1 MNLLIPY
8 VKLLD
13 HPDPLFKEFTYGD
26 VGQRG
31 RKLKT
36 LQPGDHIFFHTTIQG
51 IKCITAYYA
60 VSRVMDTRDVV
71 KDPDLSSKFTNP
83 HLARWLHRLEY
94 KQHSPEDDVIVFGDP
109 ITSRIA
115 AKPVPFDKTLAKR
128 LSLNIPF
135 PKGRLDSQSIG
146 SATRSWRH
154 LTNKDVQV
162 LRNAITHCEGSTEDS
177 DVPLSLDGMLT
188 TEEVS
193 QVVEK
198 HIEGLLARN
207 PSLVRQSVSSVRRQV
222 ETDDGRIDL
231 LLNTKSGHITVIEVK
246 LHRIGR
252 DAVKQLRDYMK
263 WVRKGRQK
271 QSVSG
276 VIVCEGVLPAFADD
290 LAKLKDIKV
299 MCYGWQLK
307 LRQWP

>member
-8 VKLLD
+8 VKLPD
-13 HPDPLFKEFTYGD
+13 HEDPLFKEFTYGD

-36 LQPGDHIFFHTTIQG
+36 LQPGDHVFFHTTIQG
-51 IKCITAYYA
+51 RKCITAYYTVA
-60 VSRVMDTRDVV
+60 RVMDTWDVV
-71 KDPDLSSKFTNP
+71 KDPDLKSKFRNP
-83 HLARWLHRLEY
+83 HIARWQGRLEY
-94 KQHSPEDDVIVFGDP
+94 KRHSADDDVLLFGDP

-115 AKPVPFDKTLAKR
+115 AKPLPFNKALAKR
-128 LSLNIPF
+128 LSLNITF
-135 PKGRLDSQSIG
+135 PKGRLESQAIG

-154 LTNKDVQV
+154 LSDKDVQI
-162 LRNAITHCEGSTEDS
+162 LRNAITLCEDS
-177 DVPLSLDGMLT
+177 TDDGDVPLSLEGMLT

-207 PSLVRQSVSSVRRQV
+207 PSLVRQSVISVRRQV

-231 LLNTKSGHITVIEVK
+231 LLNTKSGHIAVIEVK

-252 DAVKQLRDYMK
+252 EAVKQLRSYMK

-276 VIVCEGVLPAFADD
+276 VIVCEGLLPAFAEDV
-290 LAKLKDIKV
+290 AKLKDIKV
-299 MCYGWQLK
+299 LCYGWQLK
-307 LRQWP
+307 LRPWQ